1 MAFVFLLSIKP
12 HKPKSNDRF
21 TSNFDWGTQQK
32 HGNVLGLVL
41 KFSGCEGRHFC
52 RKKKLSFQAKLGS
65 HPSQMSD
72 ILNGTLE

>member
-32 HGNVLGLVL
+32 HGNVLGLI
-41 KFSGCEGRHFC
+41 GE
-52 RKKKLSFQAKLGS
+52 
-65 HPSQMSD
+65 
-72 ILNGTLE
+72 LNRRTGMFLVWF